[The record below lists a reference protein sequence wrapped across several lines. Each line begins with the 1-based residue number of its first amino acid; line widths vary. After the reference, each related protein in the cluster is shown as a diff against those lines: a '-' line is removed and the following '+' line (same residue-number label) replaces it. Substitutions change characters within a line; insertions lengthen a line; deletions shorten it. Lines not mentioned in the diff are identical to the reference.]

1 MFPLTLK
8 GRVSTPKILMNSK
21 FLLTPKKIREARE
34 KQGLT
39 RADIA
44 KELGFTPGNTTSIW
58 MWEKGEREVP
68 PKHHQKLLNI
78 LGLENEVPEAKRFL
92 DIQSSEFKRDD
103 DFSKN
108 ENISDRYETIGSG
121 DNSVYLYYYPNY
133 KENAKLKGEEN
144 WKCKIG
150 RTEDTDPNIRINQQ
164 ITGMPEQVIIGLVIL
179 TNEPVK
185 LEGAIHRLLK
195 HFDRHIS
202 DAPGAEWFLTSPD
215 EIRELYNLLIE
226 E

>member
-1 MFPLTLK
+1 
-8 GRVSTPKILMNSK
+8 MNSK
-21 FLLTPKKIREARE
+21 FLLTPTKIKEARE

-44 KELGFTPGNTTSIW
+44 KELGFAPGNTTSVG
-58 MWEKGEREVP
+58 MWEKGERKVP

-78 LGLENEVPEAKRFL
+78 LGLKNEGP
-92 DIQSSEFKRDD
+92 SSEFKRDSG
-103 DFSKN
+103 FSKN
-108 ENISDRYETIGSG
+108 ENISSHVDSYETIGSG
-121 DNSVYLYYYPNY
+121 NYCVYLYYYPNY
-133 KENAKLKGEEN
+133 RENAELKGEEN

-150 RTEDTDPNIRINQQ
+150 RTKDTDPNIRINQQ
-164 ITGMPEQVIIGLVIL
+164 ITGMPERVIIGLVIR

-185 LEGAIHRLLK
+185 LESAIHCLLK

-202 DAPGAEWFLTSPD
+202 DAPGTEWFLTSPD

-226 E
+226 EYK